1 MKKIT
6 AAFDGLKFSESTLQ
20 YAIDI
25 ACNRESLLVG
35 VFLDDFTYH
44 SYKLTDLIGDEGVS
58 QDRVK
63 SLIENDRET
72 RKRSVMTFE
81 DSCKRAEVKSAVHHD
96 KSIALQEL
104 IKETIYSD
112 LLIIGAKETLT
123 HHDEELPTR
132 FIRDLLADVQCPVLI
147 APTRYQKIEQVV
159 LLYDG
164 DPSSVY
170 AAKMLSY
177 MLPELKD
184 LPTEIVSIK
193 YEQSQSEF
201 PQEQLIHEFIMCHY
215 PDAQYNL
222 LEGTPEAVV
231 VDHLETKQNTL
242 VVLGAYRRS
251 MVSRWFKPSMA
262 DLLIKKTQLPLFV
275 AHYK

>member
-20 YAIDI
+20 YGMDI
-25 ACNRESLLVG
+25 ACNGESLLVG

-44 SYKLTDLIGDEGVS
+44 SYKLTDMVGEKGVS
-58 QDRVK
+58 AEKVK
-63 SLIENDRET
+63 LLIEKDTET
-72 RKRSVMTFE
+72 RKKAVLTFE
-81 DSCKRAEVKSAVHHD
+81 DTCTRAEIKHIVHHD

-104 IKETIYSD
+104 IKETVYSD

-123 HHDEELPTR
+123 HQDEELPTQ
-132 FIRDLLADVQCPVLI
+132 FIRDLLAEVQCPVLI
-147 APTRYQKIEQVV
+147 VPTAYQKIESIV

-177 MLPELKD
+177 MLPELKS
-184 LPTEIVSIK
+184 LPTEIVSVK
-193 YEQSQSEF
+193 VEQTQNTF
-201 PQEQLIHEFIMCHY
+201 PQEHLINEFISCHY
-215 PDAQYNL
+215 PEAKFNL
-222 LEGTPEAVV
+222 LEGMPEKEIIEY
-231 VDHLETKQNTL
+231 LENRQNTL
-242 VVLGAYRRS
+242 VVLGSYRRS

-262 DLLIKKTQLPLFV
+262 DLIIKRTGLPLFS

>member
-25 ACNRESLLVG
+25 ATDTESLLVG

-44 SYKLTDLIGDEGVS
+44 SYKLTDMVGEEGVS
-58 QDRVK
+58 AFKVK
-63 SLIENDRET
+63 SLIEKDTET
-72 RKRSVMTFE
+72 RRKAVMTFE
-81 DSCKRAEVKSAVHHD
+81 DTCTRAQLKHIVHHD

-132 FIRDLLADVQCPVLI
+132 FIRDLLAEVQCPVLI
-147 APTRYQKIEQVV
+147 VPAAYQKIERII

-177 MLPELKD
+177 MLPELKA
-184 LPTEIVSIK
+184 LPTEIVSVK
-193 YEQSQSEF
+193 VEQNQNSF
-201 PQEQLIHEFIMCHY
+201 PQEHLIHEFITCHY
-215 PDAQYNL
+215 PEAKFNL
-222 LEGTPEAVV
+222 LEGMPETEIIEY
-231 VDHLETKQNTL
+231 LEKKQNAL
-242 VVLGAYRRS
+242 VVLGSYRRS

-262 DLLIKKTQLPLFV
+262 DLIIKKTRNPLFS

>member
-25 ACNRESLLVG
+25 ARDTESLLVG

-44 SYKLTDLIGDEGVS
+44 SYKLTDMVGEEGVS
-58 QDRVK
+58 AVKVK
-63 SLIENDRET
+63 SLIEKDTET
-72 RKRSVMTFE
+72 RRKAVLAFE
-81 DSCKRAEVKSAVHHD
+81 DTCTDAQIKHVVHHD

-104 IKETIYSD
+104 IKETVYSD

-123 HHDEELPTR
+123 HFDEELPTQ
-132 FIRDLLADVQCPVLI
+132 FIRDLLAEVQCPVLLVP
-147 APTRYQKIEQVV
+147 ASYQKIESIV

-177 MLPELKD
+177 MLPELKS
-184 LPTEIVSIK
+184 LPTEIVSVK
-193 YEQSQSEF
+193 VDQTQNTF
-201 PQEQLIHEFIMCHY
+201 PQEHLINEFISCHY
-215 PDAQYNL
+215 PEAKFNL
-222 LEGTPEAVV
+222 LEGMPEREIIEY
-231 VDHLETKQNTL
+231 LEERQNTL
-242 VVLGAYRRS
+242 VVLGSYRRS

-262 DLLIKKTQLPLFV
+262 DLIIKKTGLPLFS

>member
-1 MKKIT
+1 MKKVI

-25 ACNRESLLVG
+25 ALNSEALLVG

-44 SYKLTDLIGDEGVS
+44 SYKLTDMVGDQGVS
-58 QDRVK
+58 AERVK
-63 SLIENDRET
+63 FLMEKDAET
-72 RKRSVMTFE
+72 RKQSVLHFI
-81 DSCKRAEVKSAVHHD
+81 DSCKRAEIKHIIHHD

-112 LLIIGAKETLT
+112 LLIIGAEETLT
-123 HHDEELPTR
+123 HYEEELPTR
-132 FIRDLLADVQCPVLI
+132 FIRDLLVDVQCPVLI
-147 APTRYQKIEQVV
+147 VPAAYNKIDKII

-177 MLPELKD
+177 MLPQLKI
-184 LPTEIVSIK
+184 LPTEIVSVK
-193 YEQSQSEF
+193 LEQDKTAF
-201 PQEQLIHEFIMCHY
+201 PHQQLIHEFIMCHY
-215 PDAQYNL
+215 PNAKYNL
-222 LEGTPEAVV
+222 LEGIPE
-231 VDHLETKQNTL
+231 DEIIEYLEKRQNTL
-242 VVLGAYRRS
+242 VALGAYRRS

-262 DLLIKKTQLPLFV
+262 DVLIKGTQLPLFI